1 MNGNGLSS
9 TTSYFDKFGRSSIET
24 VERDMEVATW
34 TEKYRPQT
42 LREIRNQSEI
52 VGRLKRFVETKAM
65 PHCLF
70 AGPPGTG
77 KTTASLCLARDLFGE
92 RYAEAFM
99 ELNASDS
106 RGIDVIRTTVK
117 EFARI
122 ATISGFPFKI
132 LVLDEA
138 DNMTGDA
145 QHALRRTMER
155 FTETCRFILCCNY
168 SGKIIEPIQS
178 RCAIFRFTP
187 LKEEDVSA
195 YLKDISEKEKAQ
207 LLKSGLEAIVKIS
220 EGDLRKALNTLQ
232 ATASLGKAI
241 DEKSV
246 YLVAGQ
252 AKPEDVK
259 EMVNLAFSGDFVQAR
274 NKLRSMLV
282 EYGLSGVE
290 IMKQVHSEIF
300 NMKIPEKKKVNLA
313 DVVGEAD
320 YRISQG
326 ADEEVQLSAM
336 LARLALAATESGK
349 K

>member
-1 MNGNGLSS
+1 
-9 TTSYFDKFGRSSIET
+9 
-24 VERDMEVATW
+24 MEAATW
-34 TEKYRPQT
+34 TEKYRPRTLNDIKNQT
-42 LREIRNQSEI
+42 EI
-52 VGRLKRFVETKAM
+52 VGRLKKFVETKTM

-77 KTTASLCLARDLFGE
+77 KTTASLCLAHDLFGE
-92 RYAEAFM
+92 KYADGFM
-99 ELNASDS
+99 ELNASDA

-117 EFARI
+117 EFARM
-122 ATISGFPFKI
+122 ATISGLPFKI

-155 FTETCRFILCCNY
+155 FTETCRFIMCCNY

-187 LKEEDVSA
+187 LKDDDVA
-195 YLKDISEKEKAQ
+195 NRLKEIAKMEKVQ
-207 LLKSGLEAIVKIS
+207 VLLNGLEAIVKIS

-232 ATASLGKAI
+232 ASASLGKAV
-241 DEKSV
+241 DEKAV

-259 EMVNLAFSGDFVQAR
+259 EMLDLALEGNFVEAR

-290 IMKQVHSEIF
+290 IIKQVHSETF
-300 NMKIPEKKKVNLA
+300 NMKISEKKKVALA
-313 DVVGEAD
+313 DAVGEID
-320 YRISQG
+320 FRITQG
-326 ADEEVQLSAM
+326 ADQEVQLSAM
-336 LARLALAATESGK
+336 LAKLALIAGESGK